1 MYMLI
6 GEQQVESVDADEQ
19 RARFAHMADVVR
31 RSPGF
36 VRGWWG
42 LDDTDPENAHVLIA
56 LDTLE
61 DARALR
67 RLVEENVLGVRLRI
81 MAVGVS
87 AEAD

>member
-1 MYMLI
+1 MYILI
-6 GEQQVESVDADEQ
+6 GEQQAEAVDADEQ

-42 LDDTDPENAHVLIA
+42 LDDTDREAAHVLIA
-56 LDTLE
+56 LDTL
-61 DARALR
+61 DHARALR
-67 RLVEENVLGVRLRI
+67 RMVEENVTGVRLRI
-81 MAVGVS
+81 MEVGVS